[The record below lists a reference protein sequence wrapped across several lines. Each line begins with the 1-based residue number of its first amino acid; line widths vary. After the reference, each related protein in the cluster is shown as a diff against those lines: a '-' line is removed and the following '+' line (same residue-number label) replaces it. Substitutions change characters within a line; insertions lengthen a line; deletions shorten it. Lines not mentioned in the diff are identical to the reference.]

1 MPSVT
6 GYVVA
11 GLLALA
17 AIAGG
22 ILLIVFGIR
31 SYIDKVEGF
40 DRFTAPDSEEVDLGE
55 GGHSIYFERP
65 GLDDNDPVPP
75 ISVSVTAPDG
85 ERVVLDRYDA
95 DVSYEVSGHDGR
107 GVFTFD
113 ADVPGRYV
121 VRADG
126 SGGVVAVGRGI
137 GARFAGS
144 VVAGVGL
151 LLLAPLLGA
160 ILAVVTFLRRSRAKR
175 AAAAAAAPRWAA
187 PPGGPGD
194 SPWS

>member
-1 MPSVT
+1 
-6 GYVVA
+6 
-11 GLLALA
+11 
-17 AIAGG
+17 
-22 ILLIVFGIR
+22 
-31 SYIDKVEGF
+31 
-40 DRFTAPDSEEVDLGE
+40 
-55 GGHSIYFERP
+55 
-65 GLDDNDPVPP
+65 VP
-75 ISVSVTAPDG
+75 
-85 ERVVLDRYDA
+85 LDRYDA

-175 AAAAAAAPRWAA
+175 AVAASAAPEWGVPTGWR
-187 PPGGPGD
+187 
-194 SPWS
+194 

>member
-1 MPSVT
+1 MPSAL

-40 DRFTAPDSEEVDLGE
+40 DRFTAPGSEEVDLGE

-65 GLDDNDPVPP
+65 GLDDVDPLPP
-75 ISVSVTAPDG
+75 VSVSVTAPDG
-85 ERVVLDRYDA
+85 DLVPLDRYDA

-113 ADVPGRYV
+113 ADVPGRYL

-175 AAAAAAAPRWAA
+175 AVAVPA
-187 PPGGPGD
+187 GPEWGV
-194 SPWS
+194 PTGWR